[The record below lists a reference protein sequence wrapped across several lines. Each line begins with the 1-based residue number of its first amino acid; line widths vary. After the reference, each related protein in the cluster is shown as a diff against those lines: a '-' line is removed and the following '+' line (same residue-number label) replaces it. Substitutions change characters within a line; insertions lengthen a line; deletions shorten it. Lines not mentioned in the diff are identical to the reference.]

1 MICRYAGTVA
11 TFIPKIY
18 THYAVTALFIIF
30 GAKMLKEGLE
40 MSDDEGA
47 EELEEARV
55 VLDAPSGQCV
65 APAGRVC
72 KQDRCTSARCGNV
85 RCAADHPAAAAF
97 RRSRPN

>member
-55 VLDAPSGQCV
+55 VLDVPCPGQC
-65 APAGRVC
+65 
-72 KQDRCTSARCGNV
+72 SARWARLQARPVYLCPLRQRKV
-85 RCAADHPAAAAF
+85 RC
-97 RRSRPN
+97 